1 AASVNNDGRTAG
13 PATPNLEAHKEV
25 MKDALTKSG
34 KKPEDISYLEAN
46 GSGSMV
52 TDLLELKAI
61 QSVYRS
67 DHSSPLSLG
76 SIKPNIGHPLCA
88 EGIAS
93 FIKVVL
99 MLKERRFVPFLSGEK
114 EMAHFDQQKAN
125 ITFTRT

>member
-1 AASVNNDGRTAG
+1 
-13 PATPNLEAHKEV
+13 
-25 MKDALTKSG
+25 
-34 KKPEDISYLEAN
+34 
-46 GSGSMV
+46 MV

-125 ITFTRT
+125 ITFTRTLEKWRDSRPAAAINCFADGGRMLMSS